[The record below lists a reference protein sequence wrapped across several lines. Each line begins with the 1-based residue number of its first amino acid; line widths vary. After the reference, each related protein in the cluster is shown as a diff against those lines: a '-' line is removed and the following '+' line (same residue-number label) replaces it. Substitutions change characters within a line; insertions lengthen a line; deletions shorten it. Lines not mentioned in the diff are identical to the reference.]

1 MDSNKTESCKG
12 EIILYQPNES
22 LKLEVQIE
30 NDTVWLTQQQMA
42 ELFGVKQPAVS
53 KHLNNIFK
61 EGELDKA
68 SVHSILEYTAAD
80 GKSYKTQ
87 FYSLDAIL
95 SVGYRVNSKNAT
107 KFRQW
112 ANKILKD
119 YLLRGY
125 SVNRQ
130 LVELQGYTDNRFLQ
144 IEKRL
149 DEHQQQIDFFVRT
162 NIPPHEGCVFEGH
175 LLEGR
180 EVAEMIIKSA
190 KHEVILIDPYIG
202 SDTLHILEA
211 RQKNVSATIYTE
223 KVNNNILTL
232 QHNHETEYGKCRRIN
247 IFQYKTNFH
256 DRFLIID
263 ETVYHFGAS
272 IKDLGKRLF
281 AFDVI
286 HLSKSLIMGE
296 VV

>member
-162 NIPPHEGCVFEGH
+162 NIPPHEGCVFDGH

-190 KHEVILIDPYIG
+190 KNEVILIDPYIG

-211 RQKNVSATIYTE
+211 RQRNVSATIYTE

-256 DRFLIID
+256 YRFLIID

-286 HLSKSLIMGE
+286 HLSKRLIMEE

>member
-286 HLSKSLIMGE
+286 HLSKNLIMGE
-296 VV
+296 VM

>member
-211 RQKNVSATIYTE
+211 RQRNVSATIYTE

-286 HLSKSLIMGE
+286 HLSKDLIMGE

>member
-1 MDSNKTESCKG
+1 
-12 EIILYQPNES
+12 
-22 LKLEVQIE
+22 
-30 NDTVWLTQQQMA
+30 MA
-42 ELFGVKQPAVS
+42 KLFGVKQPAVS

-211 RQKNVSATIYTE
+211 RQKNVFATIYTE

-286 HLSKSLIMGE
+286 HLSKNLIMGE

>member
-30 NDTVWLTQQQMA
+30 NDTVWLTQQQIA

-211 RQKNVSATIYTE
+211 RQRNVSATIYTE

-286 HLSKSLIMGE
+286 HLSKNLIMGE

>member
-211 RQKNVSATIYTE
+211 RQKNVFATIYTE

-286 HLSKSLIMGE
+286 HLSKNLIMGE

>member
-149 DEHQQQIDFFVRT
+149 DEHQQQIYFFVRT

-286 HLSKSLIMGE
+286 HLSKNLIMEE

>member
-87 FYSLDAIL
+87 FYNLDAIL

-211 RQKNVSATIYTE
+211 RQRNVSATIYTE

-286 HLSKSLIMGE
+286 HLSKNLIMGE

>member
-22 LKLEVQIE
+22 LRLEVQIE

-232 QHNHETEYGKCRRIN
+232 QHNHETEYGKCRHIN

-286 HLSKSLIMGE
+286 HLSKNLIMGE

>member
-1 MDSNKTESCKG
+1 MDSDKTESCKG

-162 NIPPHEGCVFEGH
+162 NTPPHEGCVFEGH

-211 RQKNVSATIYTE
+211 RQRNVSATIYTE

>member
-211 RQKNVSATIYTE
+211 RQRNVSATIYTE

-256 DRFLIID
+256 DRFLIVD

-286 HLSKSLIMGE
+286 HLSKNLIMGE

>member
-211 RQKNVSATIYTE
+211 RQRNVSATIYTE

-232 QHNHETEYGKCRRIN
+232 QHNHETEYGKCRRID

-286 HLSKSLIMGE
+286 HLSKNLIMGE

>member
-30 NDTVWLTQQQMA
+30 NDTVWLTQQQIA

-61 EGELDKA
+61 EGELNKA

-149 DEHQQQIDFFVRT
+149 DEHQQQIDFFART
-162 NIPPHEGCVFEGH
+162 NIPPHEGCVFEGR

-211 RQKNVSATIYTE
+211 RQRNVSATIYTE

-232 QHNHETEYGKCRRIN
+232 QHNHETEYGECRRIN

-286 HLSKSLIMGE
+286 HLSKNLIMGE

>member
-22 LKLEVQIE
+22 LRLEVQIE

-286 HLSKSLIMGE
+286 HLSKNLIMGE

>member
-22 LKLEVQIE
+22 LRLEVQIE

-61 EGELDKA
+61 EGELNKA

-112 ANKILKD
+112 ANNILKD

-162 NIPPHEGCVFEGH
+162 SIPPHEGCVFEGH

-211 RQKNVSATIYTE
+211 RQRNVSATIYTE

-286 HLSKSLIMGE
+286 HLSKNLIMGE

>member
-42 ELFGVKQPAVS
+42 ELLGVKQPAVS

-61 EGELDKA
+61 EGELNKA

-211 RQKNVSATIYTE
+211 RQRNVSATIYTE

>member
-1 MDSNKTESCKG
+1 MDSNKTKSRKG

-211 RQKNVSATIYTE
+211 RQRNVSATIYTE

-286 HLSKSLIMGE
+286 HLSKNLIMGE

>member
-125 SVNRQ
+125 S
-130 LVELQGYTDNRFLQ
+130 
-144 IEKRL
+144 EKRL

-286 HLSKSLIMGE
+286 HLSKNLIMGE

>member
-162 NIPPHEGCVFEGH
+162 NIPPHEGCVLEGH

-286 HLSKSLIMGE
+286 HLSKNLIMGE

>member
-87 FYSLDAIL
+87 FYNLDAIL

-211 RQKNVSATIYTE
+211 RQRNVSATIYTE

-232 QHNHETEYGKCRRIN
+232 QHNHETEYGKCRRIY

-286 HLSKSLIMGE
+286 HLSKNLIMGE

>member
-211 RQKNVSATIYTE
+211 RQRNVSATIYTE

-232 QHNHETEYGKCRRIN
+232 QHNHETEYGECRRIN

-286 HLSKSLIMGE
+286 HLSKNLIMGE

>member
-42 ELFGVKQPAVS
+42 KLFGVKQPAVS

-211 RQKNVSATIYTE
+211 RQKNVFATIYTE

-286 HLSKSLIMGE
+286 HLSKNLIMGE

>member
-286 HLSKSLIMGE
+286 HLSKNLIMGE

>member
-61 EGELDKA
+61 EGELNKA